1 MRRLWPSFAAPAL
14 TLTLALTLAL
24 AAPTLLGAG
33 PGPGVAEA
41 QGRLPAGPTGETIS
55 LRGNGP
61 GELLDVT
68 LVAVT
73 DPATP
78 RTADPARDPAQRLVS
93 VEFRLVNTG
102 TAAYTDAPR
111 DGSYLLDLG
120 GKRYSGVA
128 RATTAGTE
136 FPDGH
141 SLAPGDRTTGSVTFE
156 LPRDARPSAVQF
168 ALNGGT
174 ADDIGQWPLS

>member
-1 MRRLWPSFAAPAL
+1 MRRLRPSSAAPAL
-14 TLTLALTLAL
+14 TLALALAL
-24 AAPTLLGAG
+24 AAPTLLG
-33 PGPGVAEA
+33 PGTA
-41 QGRLPAGPTGETIS
+41 QARGRLPAGPTGETIS
-55 LRGNGP
+55 LRGNRP

-68 LVAVT
+68 LVTVT

-78 RTADPARDPAQRLVS
+78 RTADPAPDPARRLVS

-102 TAAYTDAPR
+102 TARYTDAPR
-111 DGSYLLDLG
+111 DGSYLLDLS

-136 FPDGH
+136 FPEGL
-141 SLAPGDRTTGSVTFE
+141 SLAPGERSTGSVTFE

-168 ALNGGT
+168 ALDGGT